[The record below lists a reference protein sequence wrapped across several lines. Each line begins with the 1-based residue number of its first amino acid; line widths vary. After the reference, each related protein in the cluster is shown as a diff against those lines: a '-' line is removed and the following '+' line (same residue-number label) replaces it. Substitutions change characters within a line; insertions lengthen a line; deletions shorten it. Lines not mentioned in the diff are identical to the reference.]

1 VKRRC
6 KVLIRLIYE
15 DEEVTKIKE
24 SIQNLNVK
32 QLRFLEEIIRRE
44 RMKRKKDVFN
54 QWVKELNEYVTDKKE
69 E

>member
-1 VKRRC
+1 M
-6 KVLIRLIYE
+6 LIRLIYE
-15 DEEVTKIKE
+15 DEEVMKIKE

>member
-1 VKRRC
+1 M
-6 KVLIRLIYE
+6 LIRLIYE

-44 RMKRKKDVFN
+44 KMNRKKDVFN
-54 QWVKELNEYVTDKKE
+54 QWVKVLNEYVTDKKE